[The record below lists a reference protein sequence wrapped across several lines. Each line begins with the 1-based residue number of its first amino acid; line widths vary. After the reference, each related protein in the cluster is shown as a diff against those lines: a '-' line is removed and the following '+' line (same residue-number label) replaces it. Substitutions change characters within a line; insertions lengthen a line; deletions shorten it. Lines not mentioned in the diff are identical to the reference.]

1 MFISLSRILL
11 WLLIGALFYYV
22 FGRAFPSQSAVGRTG
37 IVILLIILV
46 LAFLTPNDGVVG
58 SLWNVLSFPLKPLGA
73 AIVLLFLAA
82 QNIGKDGN
90 VKAPGGGLILWALV
104 IIMFSSTPAIAYLL
118 TRVPQVR
125 VVSQGSTPGLVS
137 TFNLSVPTQIK
148 EILAS
153 GPEATTDLYAPQLD
167 RDIGQASAFNFVN
180 VSTAAIGADL
190 YLSQVPTTTTTS
202 RGLRLQDFVPNAE
215 TLTLTTRVWEGYL
228 GDIYNFLRGQRPRSV
243 R

>member
-11 WLLIGALFYYV
+11 WLLIGALFYYM
-22 FGRAFPSQSAVGRTG
+22 FGRAYPQQSAVGRTG
-37 IVILLIILV
+37 IVIVLIILV

-82 QNIGKDGN
+82 QNIEKDGKI
-90 VKAPGGGLILWALV
+90 KAPGGGLILWALV

-125 VVSQGSTPGLVS
+125 VVSQASTPGLVS
-137 TFNLSVPTQIK
+137 TFISVPTQIK
-148 EILAS
+148 TILAS
-153 GPEATTDLYAPQLD
+153 DAETTTDLYAPQLD
-167 RDIGQASAFNFVN
+167 RDIGQAIAFNFVN
-180 VSTAAIGADL
+180 ASTARIRNDL
-190 YLSQVPTTTTTS
+190 YLSQVPTTTTAS

-215 TLTLTTRVWEGYL
+215 TLALTTRVWDGYL
-228 GDIYNFLRGQRPRSV
+228 GDIYNFLRGQRPRNV

>member
-11 WLLIGALFYYV
+11 WLLIGALFYYM

-37 IVILLIILV
+37 IVIVLIILV

-58 SLWNVLSFPLKPLGA
+58 SLWNVISFPLKPLGA

-104 IIMFSSTPAIAYLL
+104 ILMFSSTPAITYLL

-125 VVSQGSTPGLVS
+125 VVSQASTPGLVS
-137 TFNLSVPTQIK
+137 TFISVPNQIK
-148 EILAS
+148 TILAS
-153 GPEATTDLYAPQLD
+153 PETTVDLYAPQLD
-167 RDIGQASAFNFVN
+167 RDIGQSIAFNFVN
-180 VSTAAIGADL
+180 ASTAPIRNDL
-190 YLSQVPTTTTTS
+190 YLSQVPTSTTAS

-215 TLTLTTRVWEGYL
+215 TLALTTRVWDGYL
-228 GDIYNFLRGQRPRSV
+228 GDLYNFLRGQRPRNV

>member
-11 WLLIGALFYYV
+11 WLLIGALFYYM
-22 FGRAFPSQSAVGRTG
+22 FGRAFPQQSAVGRTG

-82 QNIGKDGN
+82 QNIEKDGK

-104 IIMFSSTPAIAYLL
+104 IIMFASTPAIAYLL

-125 VVSQGSTPGLVS
+125 VVSQASTPELVN
-137 TFNLSVPTQIK
+137 TFIPGPTQIK
-148 EILAS
+148 ALLAS
-153 GPEATTDLYAPQLD
+153 ETTADLYAPQLD
-167 RDIGQASAFNFVN
+167 RDIGSAITFNRVDASTVP
-180 VSTAAIGADL
+180 IGNL
-190 YLSQVPTTTTTS
+190 YLSQVPTNTS

-215 TLTLTTRVWEGYL
+215 TLALTTRVWDGYL
-228 GDIYNFLRGQRPRSV
+228 GDIYSFLRGQRPRSV